1 MDNYYGTY
9 AIGKA
14 TSKEE
19 AGKLLGADNVI
30 GDVYKVETRLTD
42 GKHVARV
49 INRFGNSPVEF
60 SEGISREIA
69 LCETKGFVTYAI
81 LTCVGFTQIKND
93 GEYWAEFIII
103 SFPKKDLDIF
113 SVYVDNLSK
122 EVKDYKRPEV
132 DLKAEEVEEIIKN
145 KGDYISLTQHS
156 KIDKIKGQVILKSRV
171 KLSEKLIEQ
180 GRKKNPGC
188 YIFGWLFLLVVI
200 ALIILIVKAIFK
212 F

>member
-1 MDNYYGTY
+1 MDNYFGTY

-19 AGKLLGADNVI
+19 AGKLLGADNII
-30 GDVYKVETRLTD
+30 GDVYKVGTKLSD

-49 INRFGNSPVEF
+49 INRFGNSPVDFCED
-60 SEGISREIA
+60 ISREIA
-69 LCETKGFVTYAI
+69 LCEAKGFITYAI

-93 GEYWAEFIII
+93 GEYWSEFIII
-103 SFPKKDLDIF
+103 SFPEKDLDIF
-113 SVYVDNLSK
+113 SVYVENLSN
-122 EVKDYKRPEV
+122 EVKNYKRPEV

-145 KGDYISLTQHS
+145 KGNYVSLTQQP
-156 KIDKIKGQVILKSRV
+156 KLDKIKGQVILKSRV

-188 YIFGWLFLLVVI
+188 YIFGWLFLLAAV
-200 ALIILIVKAIFK
+200 ALIILIIKAIFK